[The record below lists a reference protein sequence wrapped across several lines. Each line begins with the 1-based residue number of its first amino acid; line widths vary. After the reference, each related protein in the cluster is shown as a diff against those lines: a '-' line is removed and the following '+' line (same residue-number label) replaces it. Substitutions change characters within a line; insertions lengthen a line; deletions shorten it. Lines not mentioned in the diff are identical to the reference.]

1 MECFFLRNSSF
12 STLIEISL
20 ILKSMLRFDVFDTFL
35 TDKSIKSLKKWTL
48 STINMT
54 IEN

>member
-1 MECFFLRNSSF
+1 
-12 STLIEISL
+12 
-20 ILKSMLRFDVFDTFL
+20 MLRFDVFDTFL
-35 TDKSIKSLKKWTL
+35 TNKSIKSLKKWTL